1 MLKTEQNTDLMKSKE
16 GTEGLIYI
24 LQYSENQIF
33 RVDQLIQRGDA
44 TAEVRQLQVTY
55 RKPFANEVSQVKK

>member
-55 RKPFANEVSQVKK
+55 